1 MQLQK
6 CTDSAR
12 NTVLRLRVAGHS
24 MKKRFMVSHETLWTW
39 KRLELK
45 REATDPQPQTL
56 PLSALKH
63 SFFFPFC
70 IARVRNSKDAFC
82 SPQFFPAGSESSAI
96 SPLVG
101 IFNRTEFFWQLSCKT
116 EKFRACCIWNDV
128 NQWKHTVQMKEFPT
142 LENISNNHPKIH
154 PPETKMY
161 LILEM
166 LLLSKESFLGNSLR
180 FQGNS

>member
-12 NTVLRLRVAGHS
+12 NTVLRLRMASHS
-24 MKKRFMVSHETLWTW
+24 MKTRFMVSHETLWTW
-39 KRLELK
+39 KRLELR

-82 SPQFFPAGSESSAI
+82 SLQFFPAGSESSAI
-96 SPLVG
+96 SPVVG
-101 IFNRTEFFWQLSCKT
+101 IFNRTVFLTIIMQDKEVQSLLHLKWCKSMEAYST
-116 EKFRACCIWNDV
+116 NEG
-128 NQWKHTVQMKEFPT
+128 
-142 LENISNNHPKIH
+142 ISYPREYIK
-154 PPETKMY
+154 
-161 LILEM
+161 
-166 LLLSKESFLGNSLR
+166 
-180 FQGNS
+180 